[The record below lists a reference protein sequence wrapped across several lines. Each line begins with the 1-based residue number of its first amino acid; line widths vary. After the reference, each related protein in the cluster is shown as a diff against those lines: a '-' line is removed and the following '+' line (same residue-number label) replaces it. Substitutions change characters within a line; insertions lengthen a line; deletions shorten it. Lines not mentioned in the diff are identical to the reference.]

1 MDLTEAVARHDEQIK
16 TLTEQQNTIKGLTE
30 STHSLALSI
39 QKLADRIAN
48 QEERMDAIEESA
60 EHYTRQRI
68 LWFIRC
74 DGESHSGIVSEC
86 FFGHCDGGRCI
97 GK

>member
-48 QEERMDAIEESA
+48 QEERMDAIEES
-60 EHYTRQRI
+60 TRYKNRTVWTS
-68 LWFIRC
+68 LV
-74 DGESHSGIVSEC
+74 SGILGAIVSAVC
-86 FFGHCDGGRCI
+86 AIIFR
-97 GK
+97 